1 MSDPQ
6 IHIDPDLM
14 RSQAA
19 SLEGIASDIHEAR
32 QAAASTGLGGSSF
45 GVLCSFLVLPATAV
59 MAAGTGMITAAA
71 VMVERSAANM
81 RGAAASFDEG
91 EATTSATLD
100 TVRVA
105 LESQVDRMLPW

>member
-19 SLEGIASDIHEAR
+19 SLDGIAADIHEAR

-45 GVLCSFLVLPATAV
+45 GLLCAFLVLPATAV
-59 MAAGTGMITAAA
+59 MGAGAGMVAAAG

-81 RGAAASFDEG
+81 RGAADSFDEG
-91 EATTSATLD
+91 EAETQAVLD